1 MTSNKLNSQ
10 RQTLAHFWN
19 NGVRSQ
25 KELHRI
31 TGIPLST
38 IKYNIQKLK
47 KTGDVAH
54 RRGNGRS
61 KKIGSDKSRE
71 LEQYI
76 RPRIAWLQKW
86 SSKWH
91 TNAHCC
97 SKGKAS

>member
-47 KTGDVAH
+47 ITGDVAH

-76 RPRIAWLQKW
+76 REN
-86 SSKWH
+86 SSLSLRTLATKLSENEDRKS
-91 TNAHCC
+91 T
-97 SKGKAS
+97 